1 MKALEIDESYA
12 YLFEDPNLVSRYA
25 KNTNVIRKE
34 MSDINP
40 ILAEHWILKAYQIR
54 VKLICILEC
63 RLHVLLL

>member
-1 MKALEIDESYA
+1 M
-12 YLFEDPNLVSRYA
+12 VSRYA
-25 KNTNVIRKE
+25 KNTNVIRTE

-54 VKLICILEC
+54 IKLICILEC